1 MNPNRAKRFNF
12 RTVWISDVHLGTADS
27 KVDELLF
34 FLDNMNCENLF
45 LVGDIIDFEYM
56 GQSKK
61 GQWNTKHT
69 QVIGKIASLS
79 KAGINVYYI
88 LGNHDS
94 ILNGSIQTLK
104 LWFNVHNRFE
114 YHTKSQKRILVC
126 HGDEFEPVHAKKLL
140 KKIGS
145 LGYKLLLCLDRV
157 TNFFRAIVKLPYWS
171 PCNAL
176 KNKLSS
182 VKKYISDYE
191 KAVIVGAKREGF
203 DGVICGHIHS
213 ANRIYEEGFV
223 YLNCGDW
230 VEECSAVVEQKNG
243 QLKIIKLSEIKTSI
257 HEEILFA

>member
-88 LGNHDS
+88 LVNHDS

-145 LGYKLLLCLDRV
+145 LGYKLLLCL
-157 TNFFRAIVKLPYWS
+157 
-171 PCNAL
+171 
-176 KNKLSS
+176 
-182 VKKYISDYE
+182 E
-191 KAVIVGAKREGF
+191 HAV
-203 DGVICGHIHS
+203 
-213 ANRIYEEGFV
+213 
-223 YLNCGDW
+223 
-230 VEECSAVVEQKNG
+230 
-243 QLKIIKLSEIKTSI
+243 
-257 HEEILFA
+257 